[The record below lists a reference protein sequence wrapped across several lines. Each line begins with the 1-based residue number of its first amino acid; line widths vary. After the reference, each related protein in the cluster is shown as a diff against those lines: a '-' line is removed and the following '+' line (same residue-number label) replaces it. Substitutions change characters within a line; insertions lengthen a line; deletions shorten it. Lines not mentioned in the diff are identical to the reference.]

1 MEYRAKYNKAFDF
14 NRIPLSINY
23 LSWPPYL
30 SISLLSQDLKDK
42 FAEEILTCAK
52 EWLMQTDESWRPAK
66 VYLEEWDQI
75 KRLCDYLKTSRV
87 DLAARE
93 DFVAFIKEYDIRRN
107 TNFEQTFPEYAT
119 LVQQW

>member
-1 MEYRAKYNKAFDF
+1 
-14 NRIPLSINY
+14 
-23 LSWPPYL
+23 
-30 SISLLSQDLKDK
+30 
-42 FAEEILTCAK
+42 
-52 EWLMQTDESWRPAK
+52 MQTDESWRPAK